1 MSLNTYSGCRS
12 ISTSLMNLWRTL
24 RRILSTQKHKDEYEL
39 LPETSHHEPRSRGRR
54 RPYGCFRFFT
64 LRRLLLLLAFIPL
77 LIMVG
82 VLLSGIPPTYNDIRT
97 YEAKLPQNNVSA
109 VSVADDRTFLRFPG
123 HLWGHGLNN
132 VLQEAIVMGYLAHL
146 TGRVYVF
153 EDYTWSHLPT
163 PYTVY
168 DFALRS
174 TRIPLNAFIAGP
186 LAGGPLPAPEEDA
199 VQKRAVSA
207 AFYEKACPRH
217 AVHLVSS
224 VGAPTDA
231 EGSALV
237 EWWVKRLSSVH
248 GLRCVE
254 IDSSEQPVFD
264 LFLFGS
270 PRLLSLLPGLNASP
284 ILGAFAW
291 SPLVHSA
298 VVRNF
303 ALLRPTDPAM
313 LYPPRRP
320 LALSA
325 AHRTSHLPSS
335 SSSSSSSAAAIIPD
349 AHRTLTGLVAVHL
362 RRGDYQRHCP
372 RLALWG
378 AGYMGVNTHPLLPD
392 RFVVPP
398 STNSTPEA
406 TEAHY
411 LQHCLPTPAQL
422 AVRLHTVR
430 REHAER
436 HPGAAPLSRV
446 YVLTNA
452 WGWIVDSV
460 RKELLRDG
468 WDEVWGSGDIVLDAA
483 QAGVGMA
490 VDMRI
495 GEGAEVFL
503 GNGFSSLTSN
513 IVMLR
518 LARGLEPESN
528 RFL

>member
-1 MSLNTYSGCRS
+1 MSL
-12 ISTSLMNLWRTL
+12 WRALL
-24 RRILSTQKHKDEYEL
+24 RLLPSQAHKDEYEL
-39 LPETSHHEPRSRGRR
+39 LPETSHHEPRPRGRR
-54 RPYGCFRFFT
+54 RPHGCFRFFT

-77 LIMVG
+77 LLMIG
-82 VLLSGIPPTYNDIRT
+82 VLLGGIPPTYNDIRA
-97 YEAKLPQNNVSA
+97 YEAKLPQNNVSDL
-109 VSVADDRTFLRFPG
+109 SIADERTFLRFPG

-146 TGRVYVF
+146 SGRVYVF

-163 PYTVY
+163 PYTIY

-186 LAGGPLPAPEEDA
+186 LAGGPFPVPDENA
-199 VQKRAVSA
+199 VEKRAVSA
-207 AFYEKACPRH
+207 AFYEKACPRS

-231 EGSALV
+231 EGSALL
-237 EWWVKRLSSVH
+237 EWWVKRLSDVH
-248 GLRCVE
+248 GARCVE

-264 LFLFGS
+264 RFLFGS

-303 ALLRPTDPAM
+303 AVLRPTDPAA
-313 LYPPRRP
+313 LYPPPRP
-320 LALSA
+320 LSLTADKS
-325 AHRTSHLPSS
+325 SHLSS
-335 SSSSSSSAAAIIPD
+335 PDIPD
-349 AHRTLTGLVAVHL
+349 SHRSLTGLVAVHL
-362 RRGDYQRHCP
+362 RRGDYARHCP
-372 RLALWG
+372 RLAQWG
-378 AGYMGVNTHPLLPD
+378 SGYMGVNTHLSLPD
-392 RFVVPP
+392 RFVIP
-398 STNSTPEA
+398 TNTTPEA

-411 LQHCLPTPAQL
+411 LEHCLPTPAQL
-422 AVRLHTVR
+422 AARLHTVR
-430 REHAER
+430 AEHAAR
-436 HPGAAPLSRV
+436 HPGEAQLSRV
-446 YVLTNA
+446 YILTNA
-452 WGWIVDSV
+452 WGWFVNSV
-460 RKELLRDG
+460 RSELVKDG
-468 WDEVWGSGDIVLDAA
+468 WDEVWGSGDIVLDPA

>member
-1 MSLNTYSGCRS
+1 MSL
-12 ISTSLMNLWRTL
+12 WRAFL
-24 RRILSTQKHKDEYEL
+24 RLLPVPNHKDEYEL
-39 LPETSHHEPRSRGRR
+39 LPETSHHEPRPRGRR

-64 LRRLLLLLAFIPL
+64 LRRLLLLLAFIPIL
-77 LIMVG
+77 LMIG
-82 VLLSGIPPTYNDIRT
+82 VLLSGVPPTYNDIRT
-97 YEAKLPQNNVSA
+97 YEAKLPQNNISDLSA
-109 VSVADDRTFLRFPG
+109 ADERSFLRFPG

-146 TGRVYVF
+146 AGRVYVF
-153 EDYTWSHLPT
+153 EDYTWSHLPM

-174 TRIPLNAFIAGP
+174 TRIPLNAFVAGP
-186 LAGGPLPAPEEDA
+186 LAGGPLPSPEENA
-199 VQKRAVSA
+199 VEKRAVSA
-207 AFYEKACPRH
+207 AFYEKACPRS
-217 AVHLVSS
+217 AIHLVSS
-224 VGAPTDA
+224 VGAPTEA

-237 EWWVKRLSSVH
+237 EWWVRRLSDVQ
-248 GLRCVE
+248 GARCVE
-254 IDSSEQPVFD
+254 VDSSEQPVFD

-303 ALLRPTDPAM
+303 AVLRPTDPAA
-313 LYPPRRP
+313 LYPPPRP

-325 AHRTSHLPSS
+325 DQKTPQ
-335 SSSSSSSAAAIIPD
+335 IPD
-349 AHRTLTGLVAVHL
+349 AHRSLTGLVAVHL
-362 RRGDYQRHCP
+362 RRGDYTRHCP
-372 RLALWG
+372 RLSQWG
-378 AGYMGVNTHPLLPD
+378 AGYMGVNTHPALPD
-392 RFVVPP
+392 RFLIP
-398 STNSTPEA
+398 SANTTAEA
-406 TEAHY
+406 AEAHY
-411 LQHCLPTPAQL
+411 LEHCLPTPAQL
-422 AVRLHTVR
+422 AARLHVVR
-430 REHAER
+430 AEHAAT
-436 HPGAAPLSRV
+436 HPGSAPLSRV
-446 YVLTNA
+446 YILTNA
-452 WGWIVDSV
+452 WGWFVNDV
-460 RKELLRDG
+460 RKELVEDG
-468 WDEVWGSGDIVLDAA
+468 WTEVWGSGDMVLDAA

-518 LARGLEPESN
+518 LARGLEAASN